1 MTQEGLK
8 TLIRKVQNECSLEE
22 PEKVTYYIDDDDKVV
37 LKLYFDSL
45 KLPKSLRGEDKEHYD
60 WHSSVANTFTNNE
73 EYLYDDDFTIL
84 EYNEEKGY
92 VKVLPDDQSFK
103 RIDNYKDVAADS
115 IKEVETNSFEKQEE
129 SVKIAGKLLNEKV
142 ARSYG
147 YLLYEEESEP
157 KPNVEK
163 DFIDNVK
170 AEATEEKEEV
180 KQRRT
185 MFFAMTCTY
194 PSYAA
199 VQLSEVVSAIQNYA
213 KTAKLEE
220 YELDAPKLIISP
232 NQDSILGLNSE
243 DFAKAIVDAPD
254 GAILSTPQRKEL
266 ATMVSQ
272 FAAPGSRICYLD
284 DACKTLLQAQMPA
297 GILIPY
303 NQNNVD
309 TKEKTL
315 PEPTEVYSAASKY
328 AQAEA
333 AVKDEMDKI
342 IMPMMQQFF
351 KRVESGEFAKV
362 FAKAGDKAEK
372 DKKKEGDDKNKD
384 NKGKKKD
391 EESEKV
397 GESSLMYRLYK
408 QLLEEENENENETS
422 NNDNPPAGE
431 NENPK
436 EGENENKD
444 DEENSKNKEDD
455 KDEKEKDKKVSK
467 FVEIIVQLLEKYKM
481 TDDFEDAAIVSYMVI
496 EDWLLTAKNIADLG
510 KYKAHLDV
518 MIQNAKEHRNV
529 ILQEVSTRLKRM
541 GTSYA
546 KMGKEKLKKFLDN
559 SVQGVG
565 EEFRSDTSQNNKVNV
580 GTKKKDQ
587 DVGKKGDPTASDL
600 YLKYYLA
607 LPDSDNAISPDTETV
622 GEVRMKVMN
631 LIHFDVDGTGSTN
644 EGQPKDD
651 KKKDDGGKK

>member
-8 TLIRKVQNECSLEE
+8 ILIRKVQNECSLEE

-92 VKVLPDDQSFK
+92 VKVLPDDQGFK

-115 IKEVETNSFEKQEE
+115 IKEVETDSFEKQEE
-129 SVKIAGKLLNEKV
+129 SVKVAGKRLNEKV

-157 KPNVEK
+157 VPSTEN
-163 DFIDNVK
+163 DFANNVK
-170 AEATEEKEEV
+170 NAATEEKEEV

-199 VQLSEVVSAIQNYA
+199 VQLSDVVNAIQNYA

-243 DFAKAIVDAPD
+243 DFAKAIVNAPD

-309 TKEKTL
+309 TKEKVL
-315 PEPTEVYSAASKY
+315 PDPTEVYSAASKY

-333 AVKDEMDKI
+333 AVKEEMDKI

-351 KRVESGEFAKV
+351 KRVQSEEFAEA
-362 FAKAGDKAEK
+362 FAKAS
-372 DKKKEGDDKNKD
+372 DKKED
-384 NKGKKKD
+384 GKKKD
-391 EESEKV
+391 DKKGNEGEGNKEGGKKKE
-397 GESSLMYRLYK
+397 ESSLMYRLYK

-436 EGENENKD
+436 EGENENNGDEKNSKNEEDNKD
-444 DEENSKNKEDD
+444 DEGGKK
-455 KDEKEKDKKVSK
+455 KDKKVSK
-467 FVEIIVQLLEKYKM
+467 FVEIMVQLLEKYKT

-510 KYKAHLDV
+510 KYKIHLDV
-518 MIQNAKEHRNV
+518 MIQNAKEHRNA
-529 ILQEVSTRLKRM
+529 ILQEVSTRIKGM

-559 SVQGVG
+559 AVQGVG

-580 GTKKKDQ
+580 GIKKKDPKI
-587 DVGKKGDPTASDL
+587 GKKGDPTASDL

-607 LPDSDNAISPDTETV
+607 LPDSDNAVSPDTETV

-631 LIHFDVDGTGSTN
+631 LIHFDVDGVGSTN
-644 EGQPKDD
+644 EGQPKDG